1 MKEKG
6 VKVMKKFVGLLAIV
20 LLLSGGVFLV
30 NQFGVNAAVQ
40 NQKMSTIRNQV
51 RASHILVN
59 SEAQALR
66 LKSEIEKDEITFE
79 DAAKK
84 YSLCPSGQNG
94 GDLGYFG
101 RGMMVKEFEDA
112 SFTLPLGKVSNP
124 VKTQFGYHL
133 IKVTGV
139 K

>member
-1 MKEKG
+1 
-6 VKVMKKFVGLLAIV
+6 MKKYIGLLILIMA
-20 LLLSGGVFLV
+20 LLGGGFLI
-30 NQFGVNAAVQ
+30 NQYRVNAQGQSQEITPV
-40 NQKMSTIRNQV
+40 KTQV

-59 SEAQALR
+59 SQDQALR
-66 LKSEIEKDEITFE
+66 IKSDIENGDITFE

-101 RGMMVKEFEDA
+101 KGMMVKEFEDA
-112 SFTLPLGKVSNP
+112 SFTLPEGKISNP

-133 IKVTGV
+133 IKVTDI